1 MGRSEYRAV
10 TGLSS
15 LVPLITSPALILHVM
30 PYGETS
36 KIVRLLTRHWGLV
49 SGLARGARSRRS
61 RTGPRLD
68 LFAAG
73 TASLIVK
80 DTRDL
85 HPLTAF
91 ETTNTHAS
99 LAHDVTRFA
108 GASALAEVALR
119 CAPSEPH
126 PEIHDALSHGLDAL
140 EVAPAELVDTAALV
154 AAWGLVR
161 SLGFAPALD
170 RCAVCG
176 AVLEGGL
183 AFSAEQGGA
192 LCAVHRAGA
201 PYRQLGG
208 EDAGALRDL
217 VNGRLPETPLTP
229 RHAAAHRRLLVAF
242 IRHHLAENRHLPA
255 LAFWDSESWPATS
268 S

>member
-1 MGRSEYRAV
+1 
-10 TGLSS
+10 
-15 LVPLITSPALILHVM
+15 M

-36 KIVRLLTRHWGLV
+36 KIVRLLTRDFGLM

-68 LFAAG
+68 IFAAG

-91 ETTNTHAS
+91 ETTATHAS
-99 LAHDVTRFA
+99 LAHDVGRFA
-108 GASALAEVALR
+108 GASALAEIALR
-119 CAPSEPH
+119 CAPAEPH
-126 PEIHDALSHGLDAL
+126 PQIHDALGHGLDAL
-140 EVAPAELVDTAALV
+140 ELAPPELVGTVALV
-154 AAWGLVR
+154 AAWGLVGA
-161 SLGFAPALD
+161 LGFAPALD

-176 AVLEGGL
+176 APVDAGL

-192 LCAVHRAGA
+192 LCPLHRPGS

-208 EDAGALRDL
+208 DDAAALREL
-217 VNGRLPETPLTP
+217 VRGRLPGQPLSP
-229 RHAAAHRRLLVAF
+229 KHAAAHRRLLVAF
-242 IRHHLAENRHLPA
+242 IRHHLAEHRALPA
-255 LAFWDSESWPATS
+255 LAFWDAES
-268 S
+268 

>member
-1 MGRSEYRAV
+1 
-10 TGLSS
+10 
-15 LVPLITSPALILHVM
+15 M

-36 KIVRLLTRHWGLV
+36 KIVRLLTRELGLV
-49 SGLARGARSRRS
+49 SGLARGARGKRS

-73 TASLIVK
+73 TASLLLK

-91 ETTNTHAS
+91 EITTPHAA

-108 GASALAEVALR
+108 AASALVEVALK

-126 PEIHDALSHGLDAL
+126 PDVHDAVAHGLDAL
-140 EVAPAELVDTAALV
+140 EAAPPELAEGAALV
-154 AAWGLVR
+154 ACWGLVV

-170 RCAVCG
+170 RCAICG
-176 AVLEGGL
+176 TPVPADGTL

-192 LCAVHRAGA
+192 LCAVHRRGA
-201 PYRQLGG
+201 PYRDLKAG
-208 EDAGALRDL
+208 DAAALRHL
-217 VNGRLPETPLTP
+217 VRGRLPDPPLDA
-229 RHAAAHRRLLVAF
+229 RHAAAHRRLLVSF
-242 IRHHLAENRHLPA
+242 IRRHLAEDRALPA
-255 LAFWDSESWPATS
+255 IAFWDEESW
-268 S
+268 